1 MSSNSLRLTLGGLA
15 LCAGFLASSAQAA
28 VTLTGS
34 PYSQDFDSLIATGT
48 NQPWAN
54 DSTLAGWSLFNQ
66 TAGGTAITTYNAGNG
81 GSNTGAFY
89 SFGTTDATERALGGT
104 ASGGAYFGSP
114 ASGAVAGW
122 IAVAFTNGLSAAI
135 DSFTVTYDGEQWRNG
150 GNTSQQT
157 MVLEYGFGATFGAVT
172 TWTAPGAGFN
182 FVSPIATS
190 TAAALDGNDPANRAA
205 GLGGTVSSL
214 TWDPGD
220 TLWIRWIENNDTGND
235 HGMGVD
241 NFQLTYT
248 LVPEPGAMALGAF
261 GAAGLLALAL
271 RRRSA

>member
-1 MSSNSLRLTLGGLA
+1 MNSNSLRLTLGGLA
-15 LCAGFLASSAQAA
+15 LCAGFLAPTAQAA

-34 PYSQDFDSLIATGT
+34 PYSQDFDSLIFTGT
-48 NQPWAN
+48 NQPWTN

-66 TAGGTAITTYNAGNG
+66 ASGGTPITTYSAGNG

-135 DSFTVTYDGEQWRNG
+135 DSFTVSYDGEQWRNG
-150 GNTSQQT
+150 GNTNQQT

-172 TWTAPGAGFN
+172 TWTAPGTGFN
-182 FVSPIATS
+182 FVSPIASS
-190 TAAALDGNDPANRAA
+190 TAAALDGNAPANRTA

-214 TWDPGD
+214 SWDPGD

-248 LVPEPGAMALGAF
+248 LVPEPGAMALSAF